1 MEGVVAVLQGVEH
14 LRVRLEGDGGAGVV
28 GLAHHLHL
36 LGDLSPGKL
45 HLIDLAVLV
54 DLDLQPLAQ
63 GVYHAGAYAVQ
74 TAGNLV
80 AAAAKLAAGVEDS
93 EDDLQSGTAGLGLD
107 VHGDAAAVV
116 GDGDGVAGIDG
127 HGDIGAVAR
136 QGLVDGV
143 IHNFVHQVMKSRLTG
158 RADVHARALAHR
170 LQALQNLDLRAAV
183 LVLHLGGIELLKLV
197 VFCHMLTSGQVVGRV
212 ERGGERRDFFPLR
225 SQLSVLLIGR
235 YYSKELFSI
244 RRSRVAGDN

>member
-1 MEGVVAVLQGVEH
+1 M
-14 LRVRLEGDGGAGVV
+14 
-28 GLAHHLHL
+28 
-36 LGDLSPGKL
+36 
-45 HLIDLAVLV
+45 
-54 DLDLQPLAQ
+54 DLDLQPLGQ
-63 GVYHAGAYAVQ
+63 GVYHAGAHAVQ
-74 TAGNLV
+74 TAGNFV
-80 AAAAKLAAGVEDS
+80 AAAAELAAGVEDS
-93 EDDLQSGTAGLGLD
+93 KDHLQGGTASLGLD
-107 VHGDAAAVV
+107 VHGDTAAVV
-116 GDGDGVAGIDG
+116 GNGDGIAGIDG

-170 LQALQNLDLRAAV
+170 LQALQDLDLRAAV

-197 VFCHMLTSGQVVGRV
+197 VFCHMLTSGQVCGRV

>member
-1 MEGVVAVLQGVEH
+1 M
-14 LRVRLEGDGGAGVV
+14 V

-54 DLDLQPLAQ
+54 DLDLQPLRK
-63 GVYHAGAYAVQ
+63 GIYYAGAYTVQ
-74 TAGNLV
+74 TAGDLV
-80 AAAAKLAAGVEDS
+80 AAAAELTTGVEDG

-107 VHGDAAAVV
+107 VHGDTAAVV

-127 HGDIGAVAR
+127 DGDVGAVAGK
-136 QGLVDGV
+136 GLVDGV
-143 IHNFVHQVMKSRLTG
+143 IHNFVHQVMKSRLAG

-170 LQALQNLDLRAAV
+170 LQALQDLDLRAAV
-183 LVLHLGGIELLKLV
+183 LVLHLGGMELMKLV
-197 VFCHMLTSGQVVGRV
+197 VFCHKFTSGQVVGRV

-244 RRSRVAGDN
+244 RRSRVAEDNWEI